1 MLVDIIIYQLYIG
14 VQEMVDIHSVVKQG
28 SIEAEL
34 IDDRLFTVTNIH
46 DSLDLSD
53 IKFDRSTLN
62 KLIHGIIRYA
72 FTGDEYAAFR
82 DTLAILAKN
91 KMGKQG
97 LNIAM
102 SIVDSDYS
110 SLDSAYKLVIMERQ
124 AKRKRFD
131 KVSLSNEDYSM
142 LEQLFS
148 RAHDFSERFEQK
160 DSCKRLVYSLDENTF
175 YDDVDIV
182 ADGSAILIDTSDNG
196 VHNTVKYEALVLC
209 IMMMNNSLDDSSKVV
224 GIYNPIIGNYYSI
237 DSSELSQYTIDMV
250 TQRLNAGL
258 YN

>member
-1 MLVDIIIYQLYIG
+1 MLADIIIYQLYIG

-82 DTLAILAKN
+82 DTLAALAKN

-102 SIVDSDYS
+102 SITGSDYS

-131 KVSLSNEDYSM
+131 KVSLSNEDYSI

-148 RAHDFSERFEQK
+148 RAYDFSKKFEQK

-196 VHNTVKYEALVLC
+196 VHNTIKYEALVLC
-209 IMMMNNSLDDSSKVV
+209 IMLMNNSLDDGSNVV

-250 TQRLNAGL
+250 TQRLNDEL
-258 YN
+258 YS

>member
-1 MLVDIIIYQLYIG
+1 MLVYIIIYQLYIG
-14 VQEMVDIHSVVKQG
+14 VQEMIDIHSVVKQG
-28 SIEAEL
+28 SVEAEL

-46 DSLDLSD
+46 DSLDLGS
-53 IKFDRSTLN
+53 IKFDRSILN

-82 DTLAILAKN
+82 DTLAVLAKN

-102 SIVDSDYS
+102 SIVGSDYR

-131 KVSLSNEDYSM
+131 KVSLSNGEYNI

-196 VHNTVKYEALVLC
+196 VHNTIKYEALVLC
-209 IMMMNNSLDDSSKVV
+209 IMMMNNSLDDGSKVV

-250 TQRLNAGL
+250 TQRLNDEL
-258 YN
+258 YS

>member
-1 MLVDIIIYQLYIG
+1 MLVNIIIYQLYIG
-14 VQEMVDIHSVVKQG
+14 VQEMIDIHNIVKQS
-28 SIEAEL
+28 SIEVEL

-53 IKFDRSTLN
+53 IKLDRSILN
-62 KLIHGIIRYA
+62 KLIHRIVRYA

-82 DTLAILAKN
+82 DTLAVLAKN
-91 KMGKQG
+91 KMGRQG

-102 SIVDSDYS
+102 SIVGSDYS
-110 SLDSAYKLVIMERQ
+110 SLDLAYKLVIMERQ

-131 KVSLSNEDYSM
+131 KVSLSDKEYSM
-142 LEQLFS
+142 LKQLFS

-182 ADGSAILIDTSDNG
+182 ADGSAMLIDTSDNG
-196 VHNTVKYEALVLC
+196 VHNTIKYEALVIC
-209 IMMMNNSLDDSSKVV
+209 IMMNNSLDDGNRVI

-250 TQRLNAGL
+250 TQRLNDEL
-258 YN
+258 YS

>member
-14 VQEMVDIHSVVKQG
+14 VQEMIDIHNIVKQS

-46 DSLDLSD
+46 DSPDLSD
-53 IKFDRSTLN
+53 IKFDRSILN
-62 KLIHGIIRYA
+62 KLIHRIVRYA

-82 DTLAILAKN
+82 DTLAALAKN

-102 SIVDSDYS
+102 SIVGSDYS

-131 KVSLSNEDYSM
+131 KVSLSDKEYSM
-142 LEQLFS
+142 LKQLFS

-182 ADGSAILIDTSDNG
+182 ADGSAILIDPSDNG
-196 VHNTVKYEALVLC
+196 VHNTIKYEALVLC
-209 IMMMNNSLDDSSKVV
+209 IMMMNNSLDDGSNVV

-250 TQRLNAGL
+250 TQRLNDGL

>member
-14 VQEMVDIHSVVKQG
+14 VQEMVDIHSVARQS

-53 IKFDRSTLN
+53 IKFDRSILN
-62 KLIHGIIRYA
+62 KLIHRIVRYA

-82 DTLAILAKN
+82 DTLAVLAKN

-102 SIVDSDYS
+102 SIVGSDYS

-131 KVSLSNEDYSM
+131 KVSLSDKEYSI
-142 LEQLFS
+142 LKQLFS
-148 RAHDFSERFEQK
+148 RACDFSKKFEQK

-196 VHNTVKYEALVLC
+196 VHNTIKYEALVLC
-209 IMMMNNSLDDSSKVV
+209 IMMMNNSLDDGSKVV

-250 TQRLNAGL
+250 MQRLNDGL
-258 YN
+258 YS

>member
-1 MLVDIIIYQLYIG
+1 
-14 VQEMVDIHSVVKQG
+14 MVDIHSVVRQS

-53 IKFDRSTLN
+53 IKFDRSILN
-62 KLIHGIIRYA
+62 KLIHRIVRYA

-82 DTLAILAKN
+82 DTLAVLAKN

-97 LNIAM
+97 LNTAM
-102 SIVDSDYS
+102 SIMGSDYTS
-110 SLDSAYKLVIMERQ
+110 FDSAYKLVIMEKQ
-124 AKRKRFD
+124 AKHKKLD
-131 KVSLSNEDYSM
+131 KVSISNEEYNT
-142 LEQLFS
+142 LKQLFGK
-148 RAHDFSERFEQK
+148 AHDFSERFEQK
-160 DSCKRLVYSLDENTF
+160 DSCKRLVYSLDKNTF

-182 ADGSAILIDTSDNG
+182 ADGSAMLIDTSDNG
-196 VHNTVKYEALVLC
+196 VHNTIKYEALVLC
-209 IMMMNNSLDDSSKVV
+209 VMMMNNSLDDGSNVV

-250 TQRLNAGL
+250 TQRLNDGL
-258 YN
+258 YS

>member
-1 MLVDIIIYQLYIG
+1 MLVNIIIYQLYIG
-14 VQEMVDIHSVVKQG
+14 VQEMIDIHNILKQS

-53 IKFDRSTLN
+53 IKFDRSILN
-62 KLIHGIIRYA
+62 KLIHRIVRYA

-82 DTLAILAKN
+82 DTLAVLAKN
-91 KMGKQG
+91 KMGRQG

-102 SIVDSDYS
+102 SIAGSDYS

-131 KVSLSNEDYSM
+131 KVSLSNEDYSI

-196 VHNTVKYEALVLC
+196 VHNTIKYEALVLC
-209 IMMMNNSLDDSSKVV
+209 IMMMNNSLDDGNRVV
-224 GIYNPIIGNYYSI
+224 GIYNPIIGDYYSI

-250 TQRLNAGL
+250 TQRLNDGL

>member
-1 MLVDIIIYQLYIG
+1 MI
-14 VQEMVDIHSVVKQG
+14 DIHSIVKQ
-28 SIEAEL
+28 SNIEAEL

-53 IKFDRSTLN
+53 IKFDRRILN
-62 KLIHGIIRYA
+62 KLIHRIVRYA

-124 AKRKRFD
+124 AKR
-131 KVSLSNEDYSM
+131 
-142 LEQLFS
+142 
-148 RAHDFSERFEQK
+148 
-160 DSCKRLVYSLDENTF
+160 KRLVYSLDENTF

>member
-14 VQEMVDIHSVVKQG
+14 VQEMIDIHSIVKQG

-53 IKFDRSTLN
+53 IKFDRSILN
-62 KLIHGIIRYA
+62 KLIHRIVRYA

-82 DTLAILAKN
+82 DTLAVLAKN

-97 LNIAM
+97 LNMAM
-102 SIVDSDYS
+102 SIIGSDYS
-110 SLDSAYKLVIMERQ
+110 SFDSAYKLVIMEKQ
-124 AKRKRFD
+124 AKHKKLD
-131 KVSLSNEDYSM
+131 KVSISDEEYNTLK
-142 LEQLFS
+142 QLFS
-148 RAHDFSERFEQK
+148 KAYDFSERFGQSEA
-160 DSCKRLVYSLDENTF
+160 CKRLLYSMNGNAF
-175 YDDVDIV
+175 YDDVDIAV
-182 ADGSAILIDTSDNG
+182 DDSVILIDTSDNG
-196 VHNTVKYEALVLC
+196 VHNTIKYEALVLC
-209 IMMMNNSLDDSSKVV
+209 IMMINNPLDDSSGVV

-250 TQRLNAGL
+250 MQRLNDGL
-258 YN
+258 YS

>member
-1 MLVDIIIYQLYIG
+1 MLVGIIIYQLYIG
-14 VQEMVDIHSVVKQG
+14 VQEMVNIHSVVRQS

-46 DSLDLSD
+46 NSLDLSD
-53 IKFDRSTLN
+53 IKFDRSILN
-62 KLIHGIIRYA
+62 KLIHRIVRYA

-102 SIVDSDYS
+102 SIVGSDYS

-124 AKRKRFD
+124 AKRKKFD
-131 KVSLSNEDYSM
+131 KVSLSNGEYNI

-196 VHNTVKYEALVLC
+196 VHNTIKYEALVLC
-209 IMMMNNSLDDSSKVV
+209 IMLMNNSLDDGSNVV

-250 TQRLNAGL
+250 TQRLNDGL

>member
-14 VQEMVDIHSVVKQG
+14 VQEMIDIHSIVKQS

-53 IKFDRSTLN
+53 IKFDRSILN
-62 KLIHGIIRYA
+62 KLIHRVVRYA

-82 DTLAILAKN
+82 DTLAVLAKN

-102 SIVDSDYS
+102 SIVGSDYS

-131 KVSLSNEDYSM
+131 KVSLSNEEYNI

-148 RAHDFSERFEQK
+148 RAHNFSERFEQK

-196 VHNTVKYEALVLC
+196 VHNTIKYEALVLC
-209 IMMMNNSLDDSSKVV
+209 IMMMHNSLDDGSKVV

-237 DSSELSQYTIDMV
+237 NSSELSQYTIDMV
-250 TQRLNAGL
+250 MQRLNDGL
-258 YN
+258 YS